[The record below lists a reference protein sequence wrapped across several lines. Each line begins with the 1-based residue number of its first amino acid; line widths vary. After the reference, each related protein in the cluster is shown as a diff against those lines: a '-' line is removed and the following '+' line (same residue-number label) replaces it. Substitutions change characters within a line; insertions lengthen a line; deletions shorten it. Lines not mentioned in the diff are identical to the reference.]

1 MCLTENEWW
10 AIHFS
15 SFKNNASFM
24 QLAGAT
30 CLYYIS
36 LIFETSKKLTLH
48 FVIVAISLV
57 AAMAD
62 HIILIKCNMLHL
74 LSVMDVLDNITENR

>member
-1 MCLTENEWW
+1 
-10 AIHFS
+10 
-15 SFKNNASFM
+15 M

-36 LIFETSKKLTLH
+36 LIFRTSEKLTLLLV
-48 FVIVAISLV
+48 FVAISLT
-57 AAMAD
+57 AAMSD

-74 LSVMDVLDNITENR
+74 LSAMDVLDEITKKR